1 MTAETP
7 ARPRLRRAA
16 PIPGLLAR
24 DVPQIVPPTSI
35 RLPDVTN
42 ILLTGAT
49 GFIGS
54 PLCESLRSAGHR
66 LTALCRNPEAAKRR
80 IPALETCYEWEAT
93 SSSLPSAAF
102 QKVDAVVNLAGEGVA
117 CRWTAA
123 RKRAI
128 HDSRVLGTRHLVAGM
143 EAADSKPKL
152 LISASAIG
160 YYGDRGEETLT
171 EEVSPSGDF
180 LAKLSV
186 DWEEEAARAE
196 ALGVRVSRLRIGIV
210 LGADGGALGAMMLP
224 FKLGLGGPLG
234 SGRQWWSWIHLADL
248 IGIIEFLLD
257 RELNGPFN
265 ATAPEPVRQKE
276 FARTLGKVVRRP
288 ALLPAP
294 SFALSLVVGEFST
307 ELLSSKRVLPHE
319 VQKAGYEFR
328 FPKLERALRE
338 IVS

>member
-1 MTAETP
+1 
-7 ARPRLRRAA
+7 
-16 PIPGLLAR
+16 
-24 DVPQIVPPTSI
+24 
-35 RLPDVTN
+35 
-42 ILLTGAT
+42 
-49 GFIGS
+49 
-54 PLCESLRSAGHR
+54 
-66 LTALCRNPEAAKRR
+66 
-80 IPALETCYEWEAT
+80 
-93 SSSLPSAAF
+93 
-102 QKVDAVVNLAGEGVA
+102 
-117 CRWTAA
+117 
-123 RKRAI
+123 
-128 HDSRVLGTRHLVAGM
+128 M

-171 EEVSPSGDF
+171 EEVAPGGDY

-196 ALGVRVSRLRIGIV
+196 ALGVRVARLRIGIV

-234 SGRQWWSWIHLADL
+234 SGRQWWSWIHRADL

-307 ELLSSKRVLPHE
+307 ELLASKRVLPHA

-328 FPKLERALRE
+328 FPELERALRE